1 MVRFLPDEAVT
12 SIVVRGKERNEM
24 YILENRPDSENG
36 FTLVELLVVILIIG
50 ILAAVA
56 IPVFL
61 NQRQVANDAAV
72 ESDAHNAV
80 LAVESYFTSNPTG
93 GMPNAAY
100 MKANAP
106 KSPNV
111 IIAVHGTRNDFC
123 IEATHPNGKKYL
135 NGKSWVD
142 NNGQRPYFLYS
153 SVLGGN
159 VQDQTRGISTVTCG
173 SYGYSVSW

>member
-1 MVRFLPDEAVT
+1 MFRNSLPLKLHNTED
-12 SIVVRGKERNEM
+12 
-24 YILENRPDSENG
+24 G

-80 LAVESYFTSNPTG
+80 LAVESYLASNPTAG
-93 GMPNAAY
+93 LPDFNY

-106 KSPNV
+106 KSANV
-111 IIAVHGTRNDFC
+111 SLALHGNRNDFC
-123 IEATHPNGKKYL
+123 IEGKHANGKKYL
-135 NGKSWVD
+135 TGKSWAD
-142 NNGQRPYFLYS
+142 NGNLRPYYLYS
-153 SVLGGN
+153 SLLGGN

-173 SYGYSVSW
+173 SYGYTVNW